1 MYLRE
6 TRRRNRDGSEVAYL
20 ALAHNERDPDTG
32 MPRARIIHNFGRA
45 DLVDRDGL
53 ARLVKSISRFLD
65 PADAVAATVGAGEVQ
80 VLDSRPMGTAWVAD
94 RLWERLGIARQIIEV
109 AGRRRGRGRRVDPA
123 VVERVIFAMVA
134 NRLSPTPLSKLA
146 GCLWVAQRVFI
157 PGLVEVDED
166 SCYRAMDVF
175 LKMIG
180 ELQEAVFF
188 AVANLLNL
196 EVDILFFDTSSTYWE
211 TDSADDALIDDDSDG
226 DDSGDEVARAV
237 EGAWRT
243 YGHSKDH
250 RPDLPQVVIGMAV
263 TREGIPVRVWTFPG
277 DTSDQTLIRTV
288 KDDLSDWQL
297 NRVIWAL
304 DRGFTSA
311 ANRRYLQRGGGH
323 YIMGEKLRGESTEA
337 AAALSRQGR
346 YKVVAGNLRVKE
358 VRVDDGAGR
367 DRFVICHNP
376 DTATRDAAVR
386 DQIVC
391 RLEARIAGS
400 DTLSARKRAELAGQ
414 LKTKAA
420 FNRFL
425 RTTPSGLLR
434 VDRAAVRAEANLD
447 GKFLLRTS
455 DESLT
460 AADIAQGY
468 KGLYEAERGWRDLK
482 SSIDLRPVYHHREDR
497 IRAHIQLQWLALLL
511 LRVAETTVGDTWR
524 NIRDELERLHLVTL
538 ATTDGHVAQRSEL
551 TAGHRSILRA
561 LRPTRTT
568 PIHRLHPRRRI
579 ATTPTGRVVTRPPTP
594 AAPKTPAQPPLP
606 GTSCAPILRKSGT
619 SAGRRR
625 SSAACCDQER
635 CGRMTG

>member
-6 TRRRNRDGSEVAYL
+6 TRRRNRDGSEVSYL

-32 MPRARIIHNFGRA
+32 MPKARIIHNFGRA

-65 PADAVAATVGAGEVQ
+65 PAAAVAAAADGEVAI
-80 VLDSRPMGTAWVAD
+80 LDSRPMGTAWVAD
-94 RLWERLGIARQIIEV
+94 RLWQRLGIGAQIIDV
-109 AGRRRGRGRRVDPA
+109 AGRRRGPGRRVDAA

-146 GCLWVAQRVFI
+146 GCSWVAQRVFI
-157 PGLVEVDED
+157 DGLTEVDED

-175 LKMIG
+175 LAMLG
-180 ELQEAVFF
+180 ELQQAVFF
-188 AVANLLNL
+188 SVANLLNL

-211 TDSADDALIDDDSDG
+211 TEGTDDALL
-226 DDSGDEVARAV
+226 DEGTDEGADEGGRAV
-237 EGAWRT
+237 ERAWRT
-243 YGHSKDH
+243 HGHSKDH

-277 DTSDQTLIRTV
+277 NTSDQVLIRTV
-288 KDDLSDWQL
+288 KDDLSDWNL

-311 ANRRYLQRGGGH
+311 ENRRYLQRGGGH
-323 YIMGEKLRGESTEA
+323 YIVGEKLRGDSKEA

-346 YKVVAGNLRVKE
+346 YHTVAGNLRVKE
-358 VRVDDGAGR
+358 VRVDDGVAR

-376 DTATRDAAVR
+376 DAAVRDAAVR
-386 DQIVC
+386 DQIVA
-391 RLEARIAGS
+391 RLAERIAGS
-400 DTLSARKRAELAGQ
+400 DELPARKRAELAGA
-414 LKTKAA
+414 LRTKAA
-420 FNRFL
+420 FARFL
-425 RTTPSGLLR
+425 RTTPGGLLR
-434 VDRAAVRAEANLD
+434 VDRAAVRRDANFD

-482 SSIDLRPVYHHREDR
+482 STIDLRPVYHRREDR
-497 IRAHIQLQWLALLL
+497 IRAHVQLHWLALLL
-511 LRVAETTVGDTWR
+511 LRVAETNVGDTWR

-538 ATTDGHVAQRSEL
+538 ATNDGRVAQRSEL
-551 TAGHRSILRA
+551 TPGQRAILRA
-561 LRPTRTT
+561 LDLGEP
-568 PIHRLHPRRRI
+568 PRFFDF
-579 ATTPTGRVVTRPPTP
+579 TP
-594 AAPKTPAQPPLP
+594 AA
-606 GTSCAPILRKSGT
+606 
-619 SAGRRR
+619 
-625 SSAACCDQER
+625 DQ
-635 CGRMTG
+635 